1 MRVVEHDGDGTKF
14 LDGFGDYPFDIIAFA
29 YFTSQCQCTTAL
41 LFNPLGDALYA
52 GQRSRTHCHCGTLS
66 GQTDCLR
73 FAETLASARH
83 DCYLAIQNSHV
94 LFPLSLWWGDLEL
107 HVAVSLNKAA
117 ATWIILP
124 SLLDAT
130 HDSDMRNQN
139 NSADVVLIT
148 PERIVANA
156 NEGTPADRIY
166 GALVIYVSQNKPLSL
181 STDDGPTRDA
191 ELAIIPPHTRHRVA
205 TLDHHLFKVII
216 EAETVDIPKVIER
229 LSSTEVRRLATASH
243 MREGFKQLAQIAGF
257 SESRF
262 SHLFRAE
269 TGASF
274 RDFRTWKHA
283 RSFVPFVTGYYN
295 LVDVAL
301 QIGYAD
307 APHFSRSIRHVYG
320 VTPTDIYNVSRKLH
334 VVVQRPTPRAS
345 AASR

>member
-1 MRVVEHDGDGTKF
+1 
-14 LDGFGDYPFDIIAFA
+14 
-29 YFTSQCQCTTAL
+29 
-41 LFNPLGDALYA
+41 
-52 GQRSRTHCHCGTLS
+52 
-66 GQTDCLR
+66 
-73 FAETLASARH
+73 
-83 DCYLAIQNSHV
+83 
-94 LFPLSLWWGDLEL
+94 
-107 HVAVSLNKAA
+107 
-117 ATWIILP
+117 
-124 SLLDAT
+124 
-130 HDSDMRNQN
+130 MRNQN

-181 STDDGPTRDA
+181 STDDDPTRDA

-243 MREGFKQLAQIAGF
+243 MREGFKQLAQIAEHEIDIDQHFFGEALVPRLLDLRIQKNIDEINVDPGDNLSARDCAALTGL

-307 APHFSRSIRHVYG
+307 APHFSRSTRHVYG